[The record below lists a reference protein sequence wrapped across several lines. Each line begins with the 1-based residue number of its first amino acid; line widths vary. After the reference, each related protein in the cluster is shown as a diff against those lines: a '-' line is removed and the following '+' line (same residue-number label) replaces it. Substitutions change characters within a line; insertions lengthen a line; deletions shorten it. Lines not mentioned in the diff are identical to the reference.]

1 MVARGSSLIAGYE
14 RWVRD
19 HLSEQFLIATA
30 ARELGVTERS
40 LQRAPRAA
48 LGMSPK
54 DFADDIR
61 LDRATR
67 LLRSGG
73 LTVGSVA
80 REVGCLNA
88 SALRTLARRR
98 RGLSLAEIR
107 THRLPWEGDSSGSGG
122 GARGDPYTVR
132 MSVRR
137 LIAALLLSAAASLGI
152 SACTT
157 TGPGARSEC
166 EVSGCTVTFE
176 RGVQAKIS
184 VLGVDTE
191 LTSVQGDLVTLSV
204 AGQPVTVPM
213 GESGSV
219 QGLNLTV
226 QEVTQDTVVVRLA
239 TGL

>member
-1 MVARGSSLIAGYE
+1 
-14 RWVRD
+14 
-19 HLSEQFLIATA
+19 
-30 ARELGVTERS
+30 
-40 LQRAPRAA
+40 
-48 LGMSPK
+48 
-54 DFADDIR
+54 
-61 LDRATR
+61 
-67 LLRSGG
+67 
-73 LTVGSVA
+73 
-80 REVGCLNA
+80 
-88 SALRTLARRR
+88 
-98 RGLSLAEIR
+98 
-107 THRLPWEGDSSGSGG
+107 
-122 GARGDPYTVR
+122 

-152 SACTT
+152 SACTA

-166 EVSGCTVTFE
+166 EVSGCIVTFE

-226 QEVTQDTVVVRLA
+226 QEITQDTVVVRLA